1 MLPRGISRKGRFIQ
15 YRMNF
20 LYRHRVVLG
29 LVCLVLVVFVTFG
42 FCFFALSRAA
52 ATIRLTI
59 VIDAGHGGVDGG
71 VVGISTGTKESDIN
85 LSLSRLLQ
93 GEFEDAGFLV
103 VQTRPTEA
111 GLYGAATAGYKKR
124 DMQRRAE
131 IIRSSNPVAVVSV
144 HQNFFSQTSRRGAQ
158 VFFCESSEHSKTLA
172 ALVQT
177 SLNSMPECVKKTA
190 ALAGDYYILNTSEAP
205 AIIVEC
211 GFLSNP
217 DDEALL
223 LSASYQKKISRAI
236 AEGVLSFLSSGAN
249 LV

>member
-1 MLPRGISRKGRFIQ
+1 
-15 YRMNF
+15 
-20 LYRHRVVLG
+20 
-29 LVCLVLVVFVTFG
+29 
-42 FCFFALSRAA
+42 
-52 ATIRLTI
+52 
-59 VIDAGHGGVDGG
+59 
-71 VVGISTGTKESDIN
+71 
-85 LSLSRLLQ
+85 
-93 GEFEDAGFLV
+93 
-103 VQTRPTEA
+103 
-111 GLYGAATAGYKKR
+111 
-124 DMQRRAE
+124 MQRRAE

>member
-93 GEFEDAGFLV
+93 GEFEDGS
-103 VQTRPTEA
+103 
-111 GLYGAATAGYKKR
+111 GL
-124 DMQRRAE
+124 
-131 IIRSSNPVAVVSV
+131 I
-144 HQNFFSQTSRRGAQ
+144 RRGD
-158 VFFCESSEHSKTLA
+158 
-172 ALVQT
+172 
-177 SLNSMPECVKKTA
+177 
-190 ALAGDYYILNTSEAP
+190 G
-205 AIIVEC
+205 
-211 GFLSNP
+211 
-217 DDEALL
+217 
-223 LSASYQKKISRAI
+223 
-236 AEGVLSFLSSGAN
+236 GV
-249 LV
+249 